1 MKLFGGRKPSD
12 ATAPA
17 TSDRAIKVLKERD
30 YEAETNEHDVI
41 TVPFN
46 GGMCVVRTNPDYLEI
61 GARIA
66 GEQMEGAKRSEV
78 LDWAEN
84 FNRNNFVPTLF
95 VAGDGE
101 GNGLGLLAVYRI
113 PTAWEYTDEQFE
125 EQLFR
130 GLDAVSQVLRGYL
143 AGYEV

>member
-1 MKLFGGRKPSD
+1 MKLFGGKNPD
-12 ATAPA
+12 TTAPA
-17 TSDRAIKVLKERD
+17 TSERAVKALKDRD
-30 YEAETNEHDVI
+30 YEVETTEHDVI

-66 GEQMEGAKRSEV
+66 GEQMEGAQRDQV
-78 LDWAEN
+78 LEWAEN
-84 FNRNNFVPTLF
+84 FNRNNFIPTLF
-95 VAGDGE
+95 VVGDRDGS
-101 GNGLGLLAVYRI
+101 GLGLLAVYRI

-125 EQLFR
+125 EQLFQ